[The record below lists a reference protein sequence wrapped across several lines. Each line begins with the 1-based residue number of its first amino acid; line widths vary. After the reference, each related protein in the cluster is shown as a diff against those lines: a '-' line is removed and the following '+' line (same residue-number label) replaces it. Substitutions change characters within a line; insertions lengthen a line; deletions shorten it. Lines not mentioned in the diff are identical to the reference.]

1 MEKRWGKSLS
11 WCRDLIG
18 KEIPGP
24 LLPGR
29 WGERRVGTGSSFTF
43 VKMSSR
49 VKEIHIS
56 D

>member
-1 MEKRWGKSLS
+1 MTAISSR
-11 WCRDLIG
+11 
-18 KEIPGP
+18 
-24 LLPGR
+24 
-29 WGERRVGTGSSFTF
+29 ERRVGTGSSFTF